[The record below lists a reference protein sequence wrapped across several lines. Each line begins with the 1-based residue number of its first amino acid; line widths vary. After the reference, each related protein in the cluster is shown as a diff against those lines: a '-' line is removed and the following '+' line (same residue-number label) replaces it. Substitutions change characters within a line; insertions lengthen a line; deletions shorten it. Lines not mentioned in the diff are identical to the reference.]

1 MRTTQI
7 VLTLICI
14 LLISGC
20 EKFNFGKNPWASQD
34 QDQDP
39 CTMNKKACS
48 NPATRES
55 QGDIVTI
62 LTGKPLSFVESHL
75 GLPNQRSESA
85 SGAMTWVYIDK
96 SKRITEKDCKM
107 SISIRNDII
116 ERVNITVS
124 NASLASALDKGC
136 ARIRQKIR

>member
-1 MRTTQI
+1 MRTTQFT
-7 VLTLICI
+7 LTLICT

-20 EKFNFGKNPWASQD
+20 ANFGLETGPS
-34 QDQDP
+34 
-39 CTMNKKACS
+39 
-48 NPATRES
+48 ATKES
-55 QGDIVTI
+55 HDDIVTM